1 MPRRRTELLL
11 QCSRSWAWTP
21 DAAWRW
27 QRVSRLLLEL
37 AAQAV
42 TTEPEPKEDGDGSAS
57 SRVYTG
63 FDGASGR
70 DADDRAADRTGTR
83 LRPAAGLEP
92 ARGTHLSG

>member
-27 QRVSRLLLEL
+27 QRASRLLLEL

-42 TTEPEPKEDGDGSAS
+42 TTEAKMKEDGDGSAS
-57 SRVYTG
+57 SRVCAG
-63 FDGASGR
+63 LDGASGR
-70 DADDRAADRTGTR
+70 NTDDRAADRTDTR
-83 LRPAAGLEP
+83 LRSGAGVEP
-92 ARGTHLSG
+92 GRGTHL

>member
-27 QRVSRLLLEL
+27 QRAGRLLLEL

-42 TTEPEPKEDGDGSAS
+42 TPEAERK
-57 SRVYTG
+57 
-63 FDGASGR
+63 
-70 DADDRAADRTGTR
+70 
-83 LRPAAGLEP
+83 
-92 ARGTHLSG
+92 